1 MSQPIGLDPKLMP
14 AKVGPPRHTTLSPQ
28 DEQRLR
34 GAAADFEALF
44 VKQMISAMRRTIP
57 KDEKGEG
64 LIRESQGE
72 KIFRDMLDTEYANK
86 MSHRGGKGQGSSGIG
101 LGDMMFK
108 QLIKRYQIQSTQ
120 PTAQSAQSDQSVQA
134 AQKDLVK
141 LQSETN
147 AMQATG
153 FGPKSA
159 SK

>member
-1 MSQPIGLDPKLMP
+1 MSQAVGLDPKL
-14 AKVGPPRHTTLSPQ
+14 PPVHKPRQTTLTPH

-44 VKQMISAMRRTIP
+44 VKQMLSAMRKTIP
-57 KDEKGEG
+57 KDESGEG

-72 KIFRDMLDTEYANK
+72 KIFRDMLDTEYATA
-86 MSHRGGKGQGSSGIG
+86 MSRRGGKGQAGSGIG
-101 LGDMMFK
+101 LGDMIFK
-108 QLIKRYQIQSTQ
+108 QLVKRYQIQSTQ
-120 PTAQSAQSDQSVQA
+120 PIAQSDPTVDA
-134 AQKDLVK
+134 AQKGLVK

-159 SK
+159 LK

>member
-1 MSQPIGLDPKLMP
+1 MSQAVGLDPKL
-14 AKVGPPRHTTLSPQ
+14 PPVKQPRQTTLTPH

-44 VKQMISAMRRTIP
+44 VKQMLSAMRKTIP
-57 KDEKGEG
+57 KDESGEG

-72 KIFRDMLDTEYANK
+72 KIFRDMLDTEYATA
-86 MSHRGGKGQGSSGIG
+86 MSRRGGSQGGKGQAGSGIG
-101 LGDMMFK
+101 LGDMIFK
-108 QLIKRYQIQSTQ
+108 QLVKRYQIQSTQ
-120 PTAQSAQSDQSVQA
+120 PIAQSDQTVDA
-134 AQKDLVK
+134 AQKGLVK